1 MKLKKMVKQIYSNSY
16 VLVVDEHGNE
26 LFKGFA
32 YELLQNLNK
41 NEFDNR
47 KLIRIKEEYNGEVKL
62 VLIKIYVK

>member
-32 YELLQNLNK
+32 YVLLQNLNK

-47 KLIRIKEEYNGEVKL
+47 KLIRIKEEYSGAAKL

>member
-1 MKLKKMVKQIYSNSY
+1 MKLKKLVKNIYSNSY
-16 VLVVDEHGNE
+16 ILVVNEHGNE

-32 YELLQNLNK
+32 YELLQNMNK

-47 KLIRIKEEYNGEVKL
+47 KLIRIKEEYNRLENI

>member
-26 LFKGFA
+26 L
-32 YELLQNLNK
+32 LQNLNK

-47 KLIRIKEEYNGEVKL
+47 KLIRIKEEYSGAVKL

>member
-1 MKLKKMVKQIYSNSY
+1 MKLKKMVKQICSNSY

>member
-1 MKLKKMVKQIYSNSY
+1 MKIKKLVKNIYSSSY

-32 YELLQNLNK
+32 YELLQNLNN

-47 KLIRIKEEYNGEVKL
+47 KLVRIKEEYNGAVKL

>member
-1 MKLKKMVKQIYSNSY
+1 MKLKKMVKQIYSSSY

-32 YELLQNLNK
+32 YELLQNLNN

-47 KLIRIKEEYNGEVKL
+47 KLIRIKEEYNGTVKL

>member
-1 MKLKKMVKQIYSNSY
+1 MKLKKLVKNIYSSSY

-32 YELLQNLNK
+32 YELLQNLNN

-47 KLIRIKEEYNGEVKL
+47 KLVRIKEESNGAVKL

>member
-1 MKLKKMVKQIYSNSY
+1 MKLKKLVKNIYSNSY
-16 VLVVDEHGNE
+16 ILVVDEHGNE

-32 YELLQNLNK
+32 YILLQNLNK

-47 KLIRIKEEYNGEVKL
+47 KLIRIKEEYNSTVKL

>member
-1 MKLKKMVKQIYSNSY
+1 MKLKKLVKNIYSNSY
-16 VLVVDEHGNE
+16 ILVVDEHGNE

-32 YELLQNLNK
+32 YELLQNMNK

-47 KLIRIKEEYNGEVKL
+47 KLIRIKEEFNRLENI

>member
-1 MKLKKMVKQIYSNSY
+1 MKLKKLVKKIYSSSY
-16 VLVVDEHGNE
+16 ILVVDEHGNE

-32 YELLQNLNK
+32 YKLLQCMNN

-47 KLIRIKEEYNGEVKL
+47 KLIRIKEEYNGAVKL

>member
-16 VLVVDEHGNE
+16 VLVIDEHGNE

-32 YELLQNLNK
+32 YELLQNLNNNK
-41 NEFDNR
+41 FDNR
-47 KLIRIKEEYNGEVKL
+47 KLIRIKEEYNGAVKL